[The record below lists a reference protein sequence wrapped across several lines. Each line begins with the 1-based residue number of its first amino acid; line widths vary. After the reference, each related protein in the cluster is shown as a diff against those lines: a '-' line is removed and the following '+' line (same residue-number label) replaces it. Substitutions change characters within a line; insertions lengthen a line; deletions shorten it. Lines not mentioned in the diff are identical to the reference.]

1 MSEISGIIKN
11 SVERGWAI
19 DEVRASLLNA
29 GYNPQ
34 EVDSEIRALSSSQ
47 QSQISQAVVQPV
59 QPQAIAQNQQIAQ
72 PQVPNQSSVKFNSQI
87 LKNYQTPVVEKQA
100 SKTMVILIITL
111 LIICL
116 AAGAALFLFG

>member
-29 GYNPQ
+29 GYNQQ
-34 EVDSEIRALSSSQ
+34 EVDSEIRAYSFPQ
-47 QSQISQAVVQPV
+47 QLQIPAVQPV
-59 QPQAIAQNQQIAQ
+59 QSNSTQQASIT
-72 PQVPNQSSVKFNSQI
+72 PVQSGAKFNPQS

-100 SKTMVILIITL
+100 SKTMVILIVTL
-111 LIICL
+111 LILCL
-116 AAGAALFLFG
+116 AAGAALFLFA